1 MAPLDRREVLKMRK
15 FARVLLWIAFVVYSV
30 AVFGIL
36 FLGTRGGRFP
46 YDSVWEYM
54 KYSVQLI
61 PFKTIFGYV
70 EEVIARRW
78 MLGLAIR
85 NVLGNFIL
93 FYPMGIFLPCLFRS
107 VRTVKKSLLISLCTI
122 LSVEIVQLVLR
133 LGIFDIDDLILN
145 MAGWILGF
153 LTLSIPFVR
162 KILIK
167 VHFLTEDTQKR
178 KED

>member
-1 MAPLDRREVLKMRK
+1 MKMRK
-15 FARVLLWIAFVVYSV
+15 FARVLLWTAFAVYSV
-30 AVFGIL
+30 AVFSIL
-36 FLGTRGGRFP
+36 FLGSRGGRFP

-54 KYSVQLI
+54 KYSVQPI
-61 PFKTIFGYV
+61 PFKTIFGYIRD
-70 EEVIARRW
+70 VIDKRW

-93 FYPMGIFLPCLFRS
+93 FYPMGVFLPCLFRS

-122 LSVEIVQLVLR
+122 LSVEIVQLVFR

-153 LTLSIPFVR
+153 LTLSIPMIR
-162 KILIK
+162 KYMK
-167 VHFLTEDTQKR
+167 KTYFLE
-178 KED
+178 E

>member
-1 MAPLDRREVLKMRK
+1 MRR
-15 FARVLLWIAFVVYSV
+15 FARILLWIAFVIYGCF
-30 AVFGIL
+30 VFGIL
-36 FLGTRGGRFP
+36 FLGGRGGRFP

-54 KYSVQLI
+54 KYSVQPI

-70 EEVIARRW
+70 REVIARRW

-107 VRTVKKSLLISLCTI
+107 VRTVKKSLLIALCTI
-122 LSVEIVQLVLR
+122 LSVEIVQLVFR

-145 MAGWILGF
+145 ITGWILGYFTLAIPMIRKYMKKLYF
-153 LTLSIPFVR
+153 L
-162 KILIK
+162 
-167 VHFLTEDTQKR
+167 E
-178 KED
+178 E

>member
-1 MAPLDRREVLKMRK
+1 MSGRCEMTRRK
-15 FARVLLWIAFVVYSV
+15 FSRTVLWTGFVIYGLI
-30 AVFGIL
+30 VFGIL
-36 FLGTRGGRFP
+36 FLNGRSGRFP

-54 KYSVQLI
+54 KYSVQPI

-70 EEVIARRW
+70 EEVIAHRW

-122 LSVEIVQLVLR
+122 LSVETIQLIFR

-145 MAGWILGF
+145 MSGWVLGF
-153 LTLSIPFVR
+153 LTLSISRVR
-162 KILIK
+162 KYMKKIN
-167 VHFLTEDTQKR
+167 FLE
-178 KED
+178 E

>member
-1 MAPLDRREVLKMRK
+1 MRR
-15 FARVLLWIAFVVYSV
+15 FARILLWIAFVIYGCF
-30 AVFGIL
+30 VFGIL
-36 FLGTRGGRFP
+36 FLGGRGGRFP

-54 KYSVQLI
+54 KYSVQPI

-70 EEVIARRW
+70 REVITHRW

-122 LSVEIVQLVLR
+122 LSVEIVQLVFR

-145 MAGWILGF
+145 IAGWILGYFTLAIPMIRKYMKKLYF
-153 LTLSIPFVR
+153 L
-162 KILIK
+162 
-167 VHFLTEDTQKR
+167 E
-178 KED
+178 E

>member
-1 MAPLDRREVLKMRK
+1 MRK
-15 FARVLLWIAFVVYSV
+15 FARILLWTAFAVYGC

-70 EEVIARRW
+70 RDVITKPW
-78 MLGLAIR
+78 MLALAVK
-85 NVLGNFIL
+85 NVFGNFIL
-93 FYPMGIFLPCLFRS
+93 FYPMGIFLPCLFKK
-107 VRTVKKSLLISLCTI
+107 VRTVKKTLLIAFGTI
-122 LSVEIVQLVLR
+122 LSVEIVQLVFR
-133 LGIFDIDDLILN
+133 LGIFDVDDLILN
-145 MAGWILGF
+145 IAGWILGY

-162 KILIK
+162 KCVMK
-167 VHFLTEDTQKR
+167 MYFWED
-178 KED
+178 

>member
-1 MAPLDRREVLKMRK
+1 MRR
-15 FARVLLWIAFVVYSV
+15 FARILLWIAFVIYGCF
-30 AVFGIL
+30 VFGIL
-36 FLGTRGGRFP
+36 FLGGRGGRFP

-54 KYSVQLI
+54 KYSVQPI

-70 EEVIARRW
+70 REVIAHRW

-107 VRTVKKSLLISLCTI
+107 VRTVKKSFLIALCTI
-122 LSVEIVQLVLR
+122 LSVEIVQLVFR

-145 MAGWILGF
+145 IAGWILGYF
-153 LTLSIPFVR
+153 TLAIPMIR
-162 KILIK
+162 KYMKKLYY
-167 VHFLTEDTQKR
+167 LE
-178 KED
+178 E

>member
-1 MAPLDRREVLKMRK
+1 MRK
-15 FARVLLWIAFVVYSV
+15 FARILLWTAFAVYGC

-54 KYSVQLI
+54 KHSVQPI

-70 EEVIARRW
+70 RDVIAKRW
-78 MLGLAIR
+78 MLGLAVK

-93 FYPMGIFLPCLFRS
+93 FYPMGIFLPCLFKK
-107 VRTVKKSLLISLCTI
+107 VRTLKKTLLIAFGTI
-122 LSVEIVQLVLR
+122 LSVEIVQLVFR
-133 LGIFDIDDLILN
+133 LGIFDVDDLILN
-145 MAGWILGF
+145 IAGWILGY

-162 KILIK
+162 KCMMK
-167 VHFLTEDTQKR
+167 MYFWED
-178 KED
+178 

>member
-1 MAPLDRREVLKMRK
+1 MKMRK
-15 FARVLLWIAFVVYSV
+15 FARVLLWTAFAVYSA

-36 FLGTRGGRFP
+36 FLGNRGSRFP

-61 PFKTIFGYV
+61 PFNTIFGYV
-70 EEVIARRW
+70 EEVIAHRW

-122 LSVEIVQLVLR
+122 LSVEIVQLVFR

-153 LTLSIPFVR
+153 LTLSIPMIR
-162 KILIK
+162 KYMK
-167 VHFLTEDTQKR
+167 KTYFLE
-178 KED
+178 E

>member
-1 MAPLDRREVLKMRK
+1 MRR
-15 FARVLLWIAFVVYSV
+15 FARILLWIAFVIYGCF
-30 AVFGIL
+30 VFGIL
-36 FLGTRGGRFP
+36 FLGGRSGRFP

-54 KYSVQLI
+54 KYSVQPI

-70 EEVIARRW
+70 REVITHRW

-85 NVLGNFIL
+85 NVIGNFIL

-122 LSVEIVQLVLR
+122 LSVEIVQLVFR

-145 MAGWILGF
+145 IAGWILGYFALAIPMIRKYMKKLYF
-153 LTLSIPFVR
+153 L
-162 KILIK
+162 
-167 VHFLTEDTQKR
+167 E
-178 KED
+178 E